1 MIGDHRLP
9 QIHARMMFLM
19 SCLAGSLTNL
29 LVEASICFN
38 GCCGINLFQL
48 WRRLLNLLGTLTGCS
63 AIKLGLVEFLK
74 KLGDEKTLCE
84 VGHNKETDQIEGLLE
99 TTNVP

>member
-9 QIHARMMFLM
+9 QIHARVVLLM
-19 SCLAGSLTNL
+19 PCLAGSLTNL

-38 GCCGINLFQL
+38 GRCGINLFQL
-48 WRRLLNLLGTLTGCS
+48 RRRLLNLDTLTGS
-63 AIKLGLVEFLK
+63 PAIKFGLVKFLK